1 MKLLR
6 ITAEGLPLFKE
17 KLDLNFYAQQ
27 RVAEEHK
34 NILYSL
40 FSNIY
45 LNSANGFI
53 GINASGKTSVLKVTL
68 LVLELLNNE
77 PINHIETRD
86 ILGDS
91 KEVKLNTYFFSRKT
105 KEVCR
110 LETIIT
116 AEKNKSEGIIY
127 RIVSESLWTKSTDE
141 VTTRKT
147 MLDFEGRVPAII
159 RSSQEEFL
167 SDDVSI
173 MIARNKKTK
182 EHIRIVNLLKFT
194 NVNVL
199 PFSEDIP
206 AEVITFLDPTIES
219 LHFDEKDK
227 KQIIHLKFKGKEEII
242 LNNPVELNNYLS
254 SGTVKGM
261 ITFTLAQE
269 VLKSGG
275 YIVVDEVENHFN
287 KEIVTTLMRFF
298 IDSKLNK
305 NGGTLIFSTHYPEL
319 LDEYD
324 RNDSI
329 FITRNRNGIT
339 VENLSNIL
347 KRNDIKKSDAYQS
360 GFLEGTTPTYEAYL
374 KSEKPTLQ
382 VTFDSVC
389 AKDNR
394 DATFLTQMHPL
405 VIQAATFESN
415 ELPCEVGVSIC
426 SDELPA
432 GDYEFLI
439 YVWKYKGLRP
449 DIRLVA
455 VSDNEI
461 VQKNILSYLQYSAEY
476 EFEDDEH
483 EEAWNQMDQLHYA
496 KWQAAKAAYTTDVQN
511 DCSYRFEQ
519 LGHSFNKREVI
530 LRDQI
535 KMASDERIARMRQ
548 SQLDKLISEFEDQKK
563 KLDATVTHVDIHT
576 NLQVR
581 GVLHVE

>member
-17 KLDLNFYAQQ
+17 KLDLSIYAQQ

-34 NILYSL
+34 NILSSL

-53 GINASGKTSVLKVTL
+53 GINASGKTSVLKVIL

-91 KEVKLNTYFFSRKT
+91 KEVKLNVYFFSRKAN
-105 KEVCR
+105 EVCR
-110 LETIIT
+110 LETII
-116 AEKNKSEGIIY
+116 AAKKSKSEGTSYSIIA
-127 RIVSESLWTKSTDE
+127 ETLWTKNTGE
-141 VTTRKT
+141 VTTRKA
-147 MLDFEGRVPAII
+147 MLDFDGREPVII

-182 EHIRIVNLLKFT
+182 EQVHIVNLLKFT
-194 NVNVL
+194 NINVL
-199 PFSEDIP
+199 PLSEDIP

-227 KQIIHLKFKGKEEII
+227 KQIIYLKFKGKEEII
-242 LNNPVELNNYLS
+242 LNHPVELNNYLS

-269 VLKSGG
+269 VLQSGG

-298 IDSKLNK
+298 MDSKLNK

-329 FITRNRNGIT
+329 FITRNCNGIT

-360 GFLEGTTPTYEAYL
+360 GFLEGTTPTYEAYMQL
-374 KSEKPTLQ
+374 KKSI
-382 VTFDSVC
+382 
-389 AKDNR
+389 A
-394 DATFLTQMHPL
+394 AAL
-405 VIQAATFESN
+405 V
-415 ELPCEVGVSIC
+415 
-426 SDELPA
+426 
-432 GDYEFLI
+432 
-439 YVWKYKGLRP
+439 
-449 DIRLVA
+449 
-455 VSDNEI
+455 
-461 VQKNILSYLQYSAEY
+461 
-476 EFEDDEH
+476 
-483 EEAWNQMDQLHYA
+483 
-496 KWQAAKAAYTTDVQN
+496 
-511 DCSYRFEQ
+511 
-519 LGHSFNKREVI
+519 
-530 LRDQI
+530 
-535 KMASDERIARMRQ
+535 
-548 SQLDKLISEFEDQKK
+548 
-563 KLDATVTHVDIHT
+563 
-576 NLQVR
+576 
-581 GVLHVE
+581 

>member
-91 KEVKLNTYFFSRKT
+91 KGVKLNTYFFSRKT

-127 RIVSESLWTKSTDE
+127 RIVSESLWTKSTNE

-360 GFLEGTTPTYEAYL
+360 GFLEGTTPTYEAYMQL
-374 KSEKPTLQ
+374 KKSI
-382 VTFDSVC
+382 
-389 AKDNR
+389 A
-394 DATFLTQMHPL
+394 AAL
-405 VIQAATFESN
+405 V
-415 ELPCEVGVSIC
+415 
-426 SDELPA
+426 
-432 GDYEFLI
+432 
-439 YVWKYKGLRP
+439 
-449 DIRLVA
+449 
-455 VSDNEI
+455 
-461 VQKNILSYLQYSAEY
+461 
-476 EFEDDEH
+476 
-483 EEAWNQMDQLHYA
+483 
-496 KWQAAKAAYTTDVQN
+496 
-511 DCSYRFEQ
+511 
-519 LGHSFNKREVI
+519 
-530 LRDQI
+530 
-535 KMASDERIARMRQ
+535 
-548 SQLDKLISEFEDQKK
+548 
-563 KLDATVTHVDIHT
+563 
-576 NLQVR
+576 
-581 GVLHVE
+581 